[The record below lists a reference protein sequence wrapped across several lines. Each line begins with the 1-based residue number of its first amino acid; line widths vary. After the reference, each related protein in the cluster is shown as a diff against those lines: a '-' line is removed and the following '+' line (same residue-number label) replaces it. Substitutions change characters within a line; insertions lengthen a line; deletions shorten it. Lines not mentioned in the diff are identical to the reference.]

1 MINYIC
7 LNNETKMNNIDPVIS
22 YSILLFAALIH
33 AFFQLSISVLTLFSG
48 HSLGRKT
55 AHRRLV
61 NLSTAFI
68 VGAATMTFFLLSTFA
83 WVFDKPQVELLLPA
97 LWTITSGA
105 AIGVG
110 ISVWLFYNKKSQG
123 TSLWIPRP
131 FASFLHDRAKRGH
144 NVAEAFGLGMTSVF
158 GEIIFV
164 FAPLCI
170 AALVIIQM
178 DTQLQLVSALTYSG
192 ISILPLL
199 LVGVLICR
207 GQKLSHIQRWRESNK
222 RFIQFS
228 AGFGL
233 VVLGFYIFV
242 EQVLTSGVKAPGI

>member
-7 LNNETKMNNIDPVIS
+7 LRNETKMNTIDPIIS
-22 YSILLFAALIH
+22 LAILLFAALIH
-33 AFFQLSISVLTLFSG
+33 AFFQLSISVLTLLSG

-68 VGAATMTFFLLSTFA
+68 TGAAAMTFLLLSAFA
-83 WVFDKPQVELLLPA
+83 WVFDKPQIELLLPA

-110 ISVWLFYNKKSQG
+110 ISVWLFYNRKNQG

-131 FASFLHDRAKRGH
+131 FARFLHDRAKHGQ

-164 FAPLCI
+164 FAPLSI
-170 AALVIIQM
+170 AALIIIQT
-178 DTQLQLVSALTYSG
+178 DVQLQLLSALVYTG
-192 ISILPLL
+192 VSILPLL
-199 LVGVLICR
+199 IVGVMICR
-207 GQKLSHIQRWRESNK
+207 GHKLSHIQRWRESNK

-233 VVLGFYIFV
+233 VIIGLYIFV
-242 EQVLTSGVKAPGI
+242 EQVLTSAVRAPGI